1 MQGTTV
7 CKIYLDY
14 LLICNNGKHMK
25 SFFKSKIILL
35 LFLMM
40 MVEML
45 NAQTR
50 SFTFNNSASKEGFS
64 TTSRSASNIRM
75 RHSLKK
81 LTLNRIVDNGY
92 SGEQIE
98 LSGIFLPADQG
109 KPNLPTNSCF
119 VAIPHGSTVNY
130 NVNNSQVQI
139 INNVDLMAA
148 SPIYADTDDT
158 MATYEK
164 DTSIYNVN
172 AFYPENPVVVSEI
185 MDLRGVQTVI
195 VSVTP
200 YQYNPVTKVLKVFH
214 DIDLILSY
222 ENGDRYYADER
233 LRSPYFDKVLQ
244 QSLVN
249 YNQLPVVDY
258 ESRMRQWISGSNTGC
273 EYLIVIP
280 DDESFRPYA
289 QQLANYR
296 TKQGI
301 LTEVKSLNEMGC
313 TNSSQIKDYIHNAYN
328 NWDIPPVSVLLFG
341 DYNTNVT
348 LGIPA
353 EVVAHPNGYCISDN
367 GYADVNGDGLPDI
380 CFSRLVAANANEAE
394 MMVNKTI
401 NYEYIQPNM
410 DVNTYQKPTTALGWQ
425 TNRWFQICAE
435 AIGGYWRNMGKTP
448 IRINDTCSEESRSF
462 NVWSTASNTQTVTNY
477 FGPNGMGYI
486 PSSPEQLGGWIGG
499 TGQQIVDAVNNGTF
513 IIQHRDHGYVRGW
526 GKPVF
531 NTNYVSQMNNTD
543 KLTFVMSVNC
553 QSGKFDYTEGNCLVE
568 SLMRRIHNGQGAGAV
583 GCIAPTESSYSF
595 VNDTYVWGIY
605 DFFDSDFMPDYGGY
619 ANCDGN
625 WMPAFGNVA
634 GKYFLHGCSWPN
646 NHIKKNITYK
656 MFTAH
661 CDAFLRLFTTVPQT
675 MTVEHPSKISMG
687 IGRIIVKAPEG
698 AMIALTVGNK
708 IIAVA
713 EGTGNYQDIQFQPQL
728 ENCMIDLVVTKQD
741 YLQYEAK
748 ISNLN
753 EPLSGPSIIDSNVFC
768 GDYVYMFDIL
778 SHEEYTYD
786 WSCSSNLTITSTDNN
801 KLYVR
806 PNEIGDAYIQ
816 VEIGYQGVNL
826 CSYIKDITILQ
837 QYNIISQE
845 HVSSNT
851 TWGADNYYILDDVY
865 VEPNATLTV
874 TGTVYC
880 SNQAAII
887 VKPGAKLVING
898 GHLLCLCDDEQWNGI
913 QVWGDSDKHQFKE
926 NGHYW
931 QGVVELKNNAIIEN
945 AIIAI
950 DVWNKDADDPYS
962 TTGGIVLA
970 NDSKFIN
977 NARAV
982 NFEPYE
988 NQYYH
993 PSNPEE
999 LVVSDN
1005 ASYFKNCIF
1014 EVDSD
1019 YVGPEEF
1026 FTHANLYEVRG
1037 VSFIACDF
1045 ILDDNPYNNMYPV
1058 GIYAYNAGFSV
1069 NGSYNNII
1077 NIDGNPSVKKYST
1090 FDNFYKAVVS
1100 TKDGSVGT
1108 RSFSV
1113 KATIFTNN
1121 QYGVYAFNSGFATI
1135 LDSEFE
1141 VGQNNDCCSAGIYA
1155 ENTPYFVIEQNDFTK
1170 SKTHP
1175 KEHYGIIIKNS
1186 KSINQIYKNIFVNLY
1201 CANMAIGIN
1210 YKNNTF
1216 TSGLT
1221 YRCNEN
1227 YNNNY
1232 DFYILGDPTA
1242 SNRRNGIQQNQG
1254 MKYEAS
1260 NNVFSQSTTNL
1271 RRYHIANYGDYNIN
1285 YYYDNSQTNAKPIY
1299 TYNVA
1304 LFNTNDTLGC
1314 PSHYALNNGVATD
1327 TMLPVLPKD
1336 EIMALEDK
1344 YHEAYGVYTTIK
1356 SAYDKKIDG
1365 GNTLAVIDDINTAQ
1379 SDDVWTLRTQ
1389 LLGHSPYLSED
1400 VLKSVVDR
1408 DDIFVENVLFEIL
1421 AANPEE
1427 LKKNSL
1433 MSYLKN
1439 KENPLPEYMIN
1450 ILQQISEG
1458 VSSRSALESQMA
1470 KYNHIYTLAAGDIV
1484 RSMLND
1490 TVVNTEELKWWLGN
1504 MNDINADRDIISI
1517 YLEENNYADAITLA
1531 NMLPSLYDLTE
1542 EEIRDHDNYMSLLS
1556 LYNNLY
1562 QTGRTTFQLT
1572 DTEKIIVEDIANSN
1586 SGTASSMAQ
1595 SIMESVYGI
1604 TISTCPQIDSN
1615 VERGNKSSV
1624 FTVEDISKAKGL
1636 DFSISPNP
1644 ANSWCSLDYTLP
1656 GDCMNAT
1663 IIITDIFGV
1672 KVYENILSGNQGNK
1686 VIDLRDI
1693 ASGIYTCTI
1702 RCKDCQV
1709 TNKLVIAQ

>member
-1 MQGTTV
+1 
-7 CKIYLDY
+7 
-14 LLICNNGKHMK
+14 MK
-25 SFFKSKIILL
+25 SFFKNKIILL

-40 MVEML
+40 VVGGV

-64 TTSRSASNIRM
+64 TTSRSSSGIRI

-81 LTLNRIVDNGY
+81 LTLNSIVDNGY
-92 SGEQIE
+92 FGEQIE

-109 KPNLPTNSCF
+109 KPDLPTNSCF
-119 VAIPHGSTVNY
+119 VAIPHGSTISHNIIS
-130 NVNNSQVQI
+130 SQIQI

-172 AFYPENPVVVSEI
+172 AFYPENPVIVSEI
-185 MDLRGVQTVI
+185 MDLRGVQAVI

-214 DIDLILSY
+214 DIDISLSY
-222 ENGDRYYADER
+222 ENCDGYFADER

-244 QSLVN
+244 QSLLN
-249 YNQLPVVDY
+249 YDQLPVIDY
-258 ESRMRQWISGSNTGC
+258 ESRMRQWISGGNTGC

-280 DDESFRPYA
+280 NDESFRPYA
-289 QQLANYR
+289 QLLANYR

-301 LTEVKSLNEMGC
+301 LTDVKSLNEMGC
-313 TNSSQIKDYIHNAYN
+313 TNPSQIKDYIHNAYN
-328 NWDIPPVSVLLFG
+328 NWDIPPVAVLLFG

-348 LGIPA
+348 MGIPA
-353 EVVAHPNGYCISDN
+353 EIYEHDYSGTCISDN

-401 NYEYIQPNM
+401 YYEYVRPNM
-410 DVNTYQKPTTALGWQ
+410 DVNTYQKPITALGWQ
-425 TNRWFQICAE
+425 TDRWFQICAE
-435 AIGGYWRNMGKTP
+435 VLGGYWKNNGKTP
-448 IRINDTCSEESRSF
+448 VRINEIYQGTPGTI
-462 NVWSTASNTQTVTNY
+462 WSTYSHTSSVINY
-477 FGPNGMGYI
+477 FGPNNRGYI
-486 PSSPEQLGGWIGG
+486 PSTPDQLGGWTGG
-499 TGQQIVDAVNNGTF
+499 SGQRIVNAVNDGTF
-513 IIQHRDHGYVRGW
+513 IIQHRDHGDITGW
-526 GKPVF
+526 SKPSF
-531 NTNYVSQMNNTD
+531 NTSHVSQMNNTD

-553 QSGKFDYTEGNCLVE
+553 LTGKFDYTGGNCLVD
-568 SLMRRIHNGQGAGAV
+568 SLMRRMHNGHGAGAV
-583 GCIAPTESSYSF
+583 GCIAPTEVSYTPL
-595 VNDTYVWGIY
+595 NDTYVWGVY
-605 DFFDSDFMPDYGGY
+605 DFFAPNFMPDNGTY
-619 ANCDGN
+619 ANYDAN

-634 GKYFLHGCSWPN
+634 GKYFLHGCSWSFDSYF
-646 NHIKKNITYK
+646 KDITYK

-661 CDAFLRLFTTVPQT
+661 CDAFLRLYTTVPQT
-675 MTVEHPSKISMG
+675 MTVEHPSEISMG
-687 IGRIIVKAPEG
+687 NGEIVVKVPEG

-713 EGTGNYQDIQFQPQL
+713 EGTGNYQTILFQPQL
-728 ENCMIDLVVTKQD
+728 ENCFMDLVVTKQD

-748 ISNLN
+748 IAHLN
-753 EPLSGPSIIDSNVFC
+753 VPLSGPNIIGSHVLC
-768 GDYVYMFDIL
+768 GDYIYLFDIQ

-786 WSCSSNLTITSTDNN
+786 WSCSSNLTIISTDDN
-801 KLYVR
+801 KVYVR
-806 PNEIGDAYIQ
+806 PNGIGDAYIQ
-816 VEIGYQGVNL
+816 VEVSYQGVNL
-826 CSYIKDITILQ
+826 CSYVKDITILQ
-837 QYNIISQE
+837 QYYNIIAQE
-845 HVSSNT
+845 HISSNT
-851 TWGADNYYILDDVY
+851 TWEANNYYILDY
-865 VEPNATLTV
+865 VFVESNATLTI

-880 SNQAAII
+880 SDQASII

-898 GHLLCLCDDEQWNGI
+898 GHLLCLCDDEQWDGI

-945 AIIAI
+945 AVVAI

-977 NARAV
+977 NAKAV

-993 PSNPEE
+993 SNNPEE

-1014 EVDSD
+1014 EVNSD

-1045 ILDDNPYNNMYPV
+1045 ILEDNPYNNMYPV

-1069 NGSYNNII
+1069 NGSYNNNI
-1077 NIDGNPSVKKYST
+1077 NINGIPSIKKHST

-1121 QYGVYAFNSGFATI
+1121 QYGVYALNSGFATI
-1135 LDSEFE
+1135 LNSEFE
-1141 VGQNNDCCSAGIYA
+1141 VGQKKYGCPAGIYA
-1155 ENTPYFVIEQNDFTK
+1155 ENAPYFVIEQNDFTK
-1170 SKTHP
+1170 GKTHTI
-1175 KEHYGIIIKNS
+1175 ENYGIIINNS
-1186 KSINQIYKNIFVNLY
+1186 KSINQIYKNVFENLY

-1210 YKNNTF
+1210 HKNNVI

-1232 DFYILGDPTA
+1232 DLYILGNSTT
-1242 SNRRNGIQQNQG
+1242 SNSRNNGIQQNQG

-1260 NNVFSQSTTNL
+1260 NNVFSRSTTDKP
-1271 RRYHIANYGDYNIN
+1271 RYHIANYGDYSIN
-1285 YYYDNSQTNAKPIY
+1285 YYYDNSHTNARPTY
-1299 TYNVA
+1299 THNVD

-1314 PSHYALNNGVATD
+1314 PSHYVLNSGVAID

-1336 EIMALEDK
+1336 ERIALEDK
-1344 YHEAYGVYTTIK
+1344 YYEAYGVYTTIK
-1356 SAYDKKIDG
+1356 SAYEKKIDG
-1365 GNTLAVIDDINTAQ
+1365 GNTIAVIDDINTAQ
-1379 SDDVWTLRTQ
+1379 SDDVWVLRTK
-1389 LLGHSPYLSED
+1389 LLSHSPYLSED

-1433 MSYLKN
+1433 ITYLKN

-1484 RSMLND
+1484 RSILND
-1490 TVVNTEELKWWLGN
+1490 TIANTEELKWWLGN

-1517 YLEENNYADAITLA
+1517 YLEENNYSDAITLA
-1531 NMLPSLYDLTE
+1531 NMLPLLYGLTE
-1542 EEIRDHDNYMSLLS
+1542 EEMRDHNNYTSLLS

-1562 QTGRTTFQLT
+1562 QTARTTFQLT
-1572 DTEKIIVEDIANSN
+1572 DAEKIIVEDIANSN
-1586 SGTASSMAQ
+1586 SGTAASMAQ

-1604 TISTCPQIDSN
+1604 TIPTCPQIDSN
-1615 VERGNKSSV
+1615 VERGNKSYV
-1624 FTVEDISKAKGL
+1624 IAVEDISKAKGL

-1644 ANSWCSLDYTLP
+1644 ATSWCSLDYTLP
-1656 GDCMNAT
+1656 GDCTKAT

-1672 KVYENILSGNQGNK
+1672 IVYENILLGNQGNK
-1686 VIDLRDI
+1686 VMDLRDI

-1702 RCKDCQV
+1702 RCNDCQM
-1709 TNKLVIAQ
+1709 TSKLVIAQ